1 MPHARVNRR
10 LGELWRKKKAGGG
23 GKTEGSP
30 KPGEI
35 TAADDDDDDDDS
47 PLVPVKCERSD
58 DGDDVGPEIV
68 AALDRIL
75 REVNLT
81 RTTTNMVIRR
91 LEDELPVKF
100 NLHHHKLFVKKKIK
114 AWVDENV
121 NGAIVNDE
129 PKNVPAL
136 PAPDKPTDSGLRRAK
151 LMLQNGVIDAED
163 YEAIKT
169 AWMKSLGE

>member
-1 MPHARVNRR
+1 MD
-10 LGELWRKKKAGGG
+10 L
-23 GKTEGSP
+23 
-30 KPGEI
+30 EI
-35 TAADDDDDDDDS
+35 TCVHPRNPAAAPAASASAAADDDDDDDDDDDS